1 MPVSGR
7 IWVIPKDH
15 ASTLILWI
23 AMGEFVG
30 EQCLNYNLLKGGTL
44 FRRTGNRVN
53 DPDKIACLFQR
64 IVSGWG
70 SYVGREASCDLFTSY
85 FKISIAVRRT
95 ARGNQ
100 FKMTLRV
107 NRLSRFVVR

>member
-1 MPVSGR
+1 MSGR
-7 IWVIPKDH
+7 IWVIRKH
-15 ASTLILWI
+15 HTSTLILWI

-53 DPDKIACLFQR
+53 DPDKIACLSQR
-64 IVSGWG
+64 IVSRWG
-70 SYVGREASCDLFTSY
+70 GNVCSEASCDPFTSY
-85 FKISIAVRRT
+85 FKISIAFRRT
-95 ARGNQ
+95 ASGNQ

-107 NRLSRFVVR
+107 NCLSRFVVR